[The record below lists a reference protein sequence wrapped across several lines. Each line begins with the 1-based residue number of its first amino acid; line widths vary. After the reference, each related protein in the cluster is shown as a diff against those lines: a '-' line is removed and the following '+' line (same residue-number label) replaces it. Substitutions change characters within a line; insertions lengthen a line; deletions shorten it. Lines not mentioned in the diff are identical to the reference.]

1 VDLQVVGIENVL
13 VEVVDYL
20 LDNVVVTGT
29 VGLTMVVVVVADDV
43 EYEEN

>member
-1 VDLQVVGIENVL
+1 VVGIENVL

-20 LDNVVVTGT
+20 LDNVVVAGT
-29 VGLTMVVVVVADDV
+29 VGLTMVVAGDV